1 MKLTC
6 PPLGLTFIYVMDNQL
21 ASIRR
26 FFGILL
32 AVSFVPIPLMAA
44 PELTEKIKVF
54 ENLQEVI
61 VQVSSQVKPWVVHI
75 EAVQKRGDQK
85 YKVVGSGVILTQTG
99 YILTNNHLTEEA
111 KLVTVTLPDGAK
123 MEARLVGSDKQTD
136 LAVLKIEPR
145 VPCPEPKLGDS
156 DKVSVGEWIIA
167 VGNPYGFDRTVYFGI
182 VSGKG
187 RTLASLN
194 PYQDS
199 DSGFEFTTDFI
210 QTDASIDP
218 GSSGGP
224 LVNLRGEV
232 IGINSM
238 GLGRGISFTIPIN
251 TARSVAEKLMSKGK
265 LARGWIG
272 VSLQPLTRELGSYFK
287 IIGGGVLISEVM
299 DDSPAQKAGFKQ
311 GDIMLELNGK
321 RIKAENEEEL
331 NQVSQ
336 IIWSG
341 EAGGRLSALLFRGGK
356 NIVIAVTVG
365 EQPKLQAR
373 EIETAWGFNVK
384 EITQDIYRDFLLE
397 SREGVLVSFVE
408 TGTPAGEARLRE
420 GDVIIRIENTPVVSL
435 PAFEQIYGRLKD
447 KTKQCLVLVKRRK
460 DAVFVLLELD
470 KYQQKNRN

>member
-1 MKLTC
+1 MRT
-6 PPLGLTFIYVMDNQL
+6 PPAPVRRL
-21 ASIRR
+21 AA
-26 FFGILL
+26 LL
-32 AVSFVPIPLMAA
+32 FAAALAPVPAQAA
-44 PELTEKIKVF
+44 PELTEKIRVF

-85 YKVVGSGVILTQTG
+85 YKVVGSGLILSQSG
-99 YILTNNHLTEEA
+99 YILTNNHLTDEA
-111 KLVTVTLPDGAK
+111 KLVTVTLPDGNK
-123 MEARLVGSDKQTD
+123 LEARVIGSDKQTD
-136 LAVLKIEPR
+136 LAVLKIEPKT
-145 VPCPEPKLGDS
+145 PCPEPKLGDS
-156 DKVSVGEWIIA
+156 NRVSVGEWIIA

-238 GLGRGISFTIPIN
+238 GLGRGMSFTIPIN
-251 TARSVAEKLMSKGK
+251 TAKSVAEKLMSKGK

-272 VSLQPLTRELGSYFK
+272 VSLQPLTRELAGYFRLTD
-287 IIGGGVLISEVM
+287 GGVLVSEVL
-299 DDSPAQKAGFKQ
+299 DDSPARKAGFQQ
-311 GDIMLELNGK
+311 GDIILELNGK
-321 RIKAENEEEL
+321 KLKAENEEEL

-336 IIWSG
+336 VIWSS
-341 EAGGRLSALLFRGGK
+341 EAGSRLSARLFRGGK
-356 NIVIAVTVG
+356 AVVLAVTVG
-365 EQPKLQAR
+365 EQPRLQAR
-373 EIETAWGFNVK
+373 EVETAWGFNVK
-384 EITQDIYRDFLLE
+384 EITQDIYRDYLLE

-408 TGTPAGEARLRE
+408 TGTAAGEARLRE
-420 GDVIIRIENTPVVSL
+420 GDVIMRIEDTPVASL
-435 PAFEQIYGRLKD
+435 SSFEKIYGGMRE
-447 KTKQCLVLVKRRK
+447 KTKQALVLVKRRK

-470 KYQQKNRN
+470 KYRQKNRN

>member
-1 MKLTC
+1 MK
-6 PPLGLTFIYVMDNQL
+6 
-21 ASIRR
+21 A
-26 FFGILL
+26 
-32 AVSFVPIPLMAA
+32 AAA
-44 PELTEKIKVF
+44 PELTEKIRVF
-54 ENLQEVI
+54 ENLQDVI

-85 YKVVGSGVILTQTG
+85 YKVVGSGLILSQTG

-111 KLVTVTLPDGAK
+111 KLVTVTLPDGNK
-123 MEARLVGSDKQTD
+123 MEAKVIGSDKQTD

-145 VPCPEPKLGDS
+145 APCPEPKLGDS

-194 PYQDS
+194 PYQDT

-238 GLGRGISFTIPIN
+238 GLGRGMSFTIPIN

-272 VSLQPLTRELGSYFK
+272 VSLQPLTRELAGYYRLD
-287 IIGGGVLISEVM
+287 GGGVLVSEVM
-299 DDSPAQKAGFKQ
+299 DDSPAKRSGIRQ
-311 GDIMLELNGK
+311 GDIILELNGK
-321 RIKAENEEEL
+321 ALRAENEEEL

-336 IIWSG
+336 VIWSS
-341 EAGGRLSALLFRGGK
+341 EAGGRLSAKLFREGK
-356 NIVIAVTVG
+356 TSVIAVTVG

-373 EIETAWGFNVK
+373 EVETAWGFNVK
-384 EITQDIYRDFLLE
+384 EITQDIYRDYLLE
-397 SREGVLVSFVE
+397 GREGVLVSFVE
-408 TGTPAGEARLRE
+408 TGTAAGEARLRE
-420 GDVIIRIENTPVVSL
+420 GDVIMRIENETVASL
-435 PAFEQIYGRLKD
+435 AAFEKIYGRMKEN
-447 KTKQCLVLVKRRK
+447 TKQALVLVKRRK

-470 KYQQKNRN
+470 KYRQKNRN

>member
-1 MKLTC
+1 MPNPFKPTI
-6 PPLGLTFIYVMDNQL
+6 PFV
-21 ASIRR
+21 
-26 FFGILL
+26 LL
-32 AVSFVPIPLMAA
+32 FAATALIPLPAPA
-44 PELTEKIKVF
+44 VPELNEKIRVF
-54 ENLQEVI
+54 ENLQDVI

-85 YKVVGSGVILTQTG
+85 YKVVGSGLILSQTG

-111 KLVTVTLPDGAK
+111 KLVTVTLPDGNK
-123 MEARLVGSDKQTD
+123 MEAKIVGSDKQTD

-145 VPCPEPKLGDS
+145 TPCPEPKLGDS
-156 DKVSVGEWIIA
+156 DKVNVGEWIIA

-199 DSGFEFTTDFI
+199 DSGFEYTTDFI

-238 GLGRGISFTIPIN
+238 GLGRGMSFTIPIN
-251 TARSVAEKLMSKGK
+251 TAREVAEKLMSKGK

-272 VSLQPLTRELGSYFK
+272 VSLQPLTKELAGYFRLAN
-287 IIGGGVLISEVM
+287 GGVLVSEVM
-299 DDSPAQKAGFKQ
+299 DDSPAKRAGIQQ
-311 GDIMLELNGK
+311 GDIITELNGK
-321 RIKAENEEEL
+321 ILKAENEEEL

-336 IIWSG
+336 IIWSS
-341 EAGGRLSALLFRGGK
+341 ESGGRLSVRMYRGGK
-356 NIVIAVTVG
+356 GMIVAVTVG

-373 EIETAWGFNVK
+373 EVETAWGFNVK
-384 EITQDIYRDFLLE
+384 EITQDIYRDYLLE
-397 SREGVLVSFVE
+397 GREGVLVSFVE
-408 TGTPAGEARLRE
+408 AGTAAGEARLRE
-420 GDVIIRIENTPVVSL
+420 GDVIMRIEDKPVASL
-435 PAFEQIYGRLKD
+435 PAFEKIYAGMKD
-447 KTKQCLVLVKRRK
+447 HTGQALVLVKRRK

-470 KYQQKNRN
+470 KYRQKNRN